1 LYFVDVSLTWE
12 GWRMSIKRFL
22 ILGLAAT
29 ALSTVA
35 WADDTYQCGE
45 SRCYDDQADE
55 TRRLN
60 LMQLENPG
68 AGLDAVPGQNDAD
81 ASYDDPDDG
90 PYTDDD
96 DDGDGDGDMN
106 GQGGPYEPGDD
117 DGDDYGPPP
126 DASAPPPD
134 DSYAPE
140 EAEPPYGPPE
150 AGAYPDDDNGDG
162 YPGDD
167 DDDGPYSDDDE

>member
-1 LYFVDVSLTWE
+1 
-12 GWRMSIKRFL
+12 MSIKR
-22 ILGLAAT
+22 ILVLSLAAT

-68 AGLDAVPGQNDAD
+68 AGLDAVPGQDAD
-81 ASYDDPDDG
+81 TSYADPDDSPS
-90 PYTDDD
+90 PYADEN
-96 DDGDGDGDMN
+96 DDGGMN
-106 GQGGPYEPGDD
+106 GQGGPYDPYDPDG
-117 DGDDYGPPP
+117 DGDDNGPPP
-126 DASAPPPD
+126 DAYSTPPD
-134 DSYAPE
+134 DSYAPDDV
-140 EAEPPYGPPE
+140 APPDT
-150 AGAYPDDDNGDG
+150 GAYPDDDNDGG

-167 DDDGPYSDDDE
+167 DDGPYRDDDE